1 MSSEIRNGELPTDIH
16 AWLRMVE
23 DLRHAPDWNA
33 VELPIEIVQTHIS
46 MVLLGRRRVLK
57 LKKPVD
63 FGFLDYTTLA
73 KRLMACEAE
82 VTLNR
87 RLCPDIYLGV
97 QPIAEVNGHA
107 RLSGGGGIVDY
118 GVWMKRLPSDYML
131 DRMVAQDAVTEAIID
146 RVADRLCAFHQTA
159 RRDREVDA
167 YGASEV
173 IRRNWEENFLQTAP
187 YINHSITTSEFD
199 SVRSWTLRWLENN
212 EELLSA
218 RVRDGRI
225 CDGHGDVRSE
235 SICVTNGICIYDC
248 IEFNDRFRCGDTASE
263 AAFLAMDLDA
273 RGRPDLS
280 YYFTERHQTYAA
292 DAQLFTV
299 LPFYRCYRAFVR
311 GKVLSFRLLEPE
323 FSEAEREAAL
333 LRAKNYFD
341 LARRYATPL
350 KTRTVV
356 AIAGLS
362 GTGKT
367 SVARA
372 IAGELGWR
380 VVSSDAVRK
389 SLFGDEEQ
397 AIGYSEGR
405 YREEANRRTYQ
416 TLVDTGCK
424 LLEENGGVVLDA
436 TFQRAADRLMA
447 RAMAEA
453 GGARWRFIECRLSA
467 ELVRQRL
474 ALRAAR
480 KDGLSD
486 ATWATYKRQ
495 EFEIVDTASSR
506 THLAL
511 DTNDTLL
518 ECSHKATDWLRAN
531 DDQS

>member
-1 MSSEIRNGELPTDIH
+1 M
-16 AWLRMVE
+16 
-23 DLRHAPDWNA
+23 
-33 VELPIEIVQTHIS
+33 
-46 MVLLGRRRVLK
+46 
-57 LKKPVD
+57 
-63 FGFLDYTTLA
+63 
-73 KRLMACEAE
+73 
-82 VTLNR
+82 
-87 RLCPDIYLGV
+87 
-97 QPIAEVNGHA
+97 
-107 RLSGGGGIVDY
+107 
-118 GVWMKRLPSDYML
+118 
-131 DRMVAQDAVTEAIID
+131 
-146 RVADRLCAFHQTA
+146 
-159 RRDREVDA
+159 
-167 YGASEV
+167 
-173 IRRNWEENFLQTAP
+173 
-187 YINHSITTSEFD
+187 
-199 SVRSWTLRWLENN
+199 
-212 EELLSA
+212 
-218 RVRDGRI
+218 
-225 CDGHGDVRSE
+225 
-235 SICVTNGICIYDC
+235 
-248 IEFNDRFRCGDTASE
+248 
-263 AAFLAMDLDA
+263 
-273 RGRPDLS
+273 
-280 YYFTERHQTYAA
+280 
-292 DAQLFTV
+292 

-405 YREEANRRTYQ
+405 YSEEANRRTYQ

-424 LLEENGGVVLDA
+424 LLEEHGGVVLDA